1 MEFLG
6 ILATLLVLVSFLF
19 SKEKNIRIINI
30 IGALLF
36 LLYGASINSFSI
48 WVLNLM
54 LIIVH
59 LYKLYRNEGE

>member
-6 ILATLLVLVSFLF
+6 ILTTLLVLVSFLF

-36 LLYGASINSFSI
+36 VLYGASINSFSI

>member
-6 ILATLLVLVSFLF
+6 ILTTLLVLVSFLF

-36 LLYGASINSFSI
+36 VLYGASINSFSI

-54 LIIVH
+54 LII
-59 LYKLYRNEGE
+59 LRKLLSNY

>member
-36 LLYGASINSFSI
+36 VLYGASINSFSI